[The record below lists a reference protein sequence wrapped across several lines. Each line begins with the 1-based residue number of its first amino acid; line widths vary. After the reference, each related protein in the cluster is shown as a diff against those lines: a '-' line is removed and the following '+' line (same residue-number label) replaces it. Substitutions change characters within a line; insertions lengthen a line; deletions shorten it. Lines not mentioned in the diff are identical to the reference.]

1 MKKNIAIIMG
11 GYSSEVE
18 ISLKSGAVVHKNISK
33 EVYNTYQVHILK
45 NKYLLSED
53 SKWSSG
59 KLTYNDQQ
67 NKIKIRRLLRQTNL
81 VIFLFAFLFSVTL
94 IRRAIFHLVTKN
106 IELCIK

>member
-45 NKYLLSED
+45 NKWVLVDDFKNEHPINKHDFSADINLPE
-53 SKWSSG
+53 SSTNTQPTGPSVG
-59 KLTYNDQQ
+59 KLFISWVSGLT
-67 NKIKIRRLLRQTNL
+67 
-81 VIFLFAFLFSVTL
+81 S
-94 IRRAIFHLVTKN
+94 
-106 IELCIK
+106 

>member
-45 NKYLLSED
+45 NKWVLVDDFKNEHPINKHDFSADINGKKIIFDCVFNAIHGHPGED
-53 SKWSSG
+53 G
-59 KLTYNDQQ
+59 TIL
-67 NKIKIRRLLRQTNL
+67 
-81 VIFLFAFLFSVTL
+81 A
-94 IRRAIFHLVTKN
+94 
-106 IELCIK
+106 